1 MYKLFSILKRQ
12 RKWGA
17 FPTADAMRAA
27 KAAANNVSV
36 PLDLEDSLDQE
47 PEMEPVRV
55 KVVRKKKSDEIS

>member
-36 PLDLEDSLDQE
+36 PLDVEDL
-47 PEMEPVRV
+47 EPVRV
-55 KVVRKKKSDEIS
+55 KAVRKKKGDEIS